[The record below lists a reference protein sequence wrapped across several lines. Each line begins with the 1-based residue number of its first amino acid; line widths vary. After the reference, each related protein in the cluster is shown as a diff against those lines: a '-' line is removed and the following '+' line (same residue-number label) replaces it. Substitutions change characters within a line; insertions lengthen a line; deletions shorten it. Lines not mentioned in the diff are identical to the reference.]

1 MACVTRRA
9 SHAPHVLRPGHSRLL
24 GRRCAWAPRDNEDS
38 GEREGRRLSTREREM
53 AGHHRPVAGV
63 KIIEIGDGGRK
74 RDSPQ
79 ELLEDSRCAKNKRA
93 LEFGV
98 FFSSRMV

>member
-1 MACVTRRA
+1 VTRRA

-38 GEREGRRLSTREREM
+38 GEREGRRLGKKHRRERD
-53 AGHHRPVAGV
+53 GWPPSSGGV

>member
-1 MACVTRRA
+1 
-9 SHAPHVLRPGHSRLL
+9 
-24 GRRCAWAPRDNEDS
+24 
-38 GEREGRRLSTREREM
+38 M

-79 ELLEDSRCAKNKRA
+79 ELLEDSLCAKNKRA